1 MNKFKKFI
9 KFNFVKV
16 IITIILMVAPAFI
29 IKALVES
36 IPLTLDET
44 SSIETAYKYMTYV
57 SLPNYPIGLVKRTLT
72 STCKLAAPP
81 SNDIFR
87 CHGKFMGTISLLLSV
102 AYNYFLACLIYL
114 GFEKLFKKKNKKQP

>member
-9 KFNFVKV
+9 KFNFIKV

-36 IPLTLDET
+36 MPITLDEKL
-44 SSIETAYKYMTYV
+44 SMETAYKYFTYV
-57 SLPNYPIGLVKRTLT
+57 SLPQYPIQLVKRVLT
-72 STCKLAAPP
+72 STCKLVAPP
-81 SNDIFR
+81 SDDIFR
-87 CHGKFMGTISLLLSV
+87 CYGKFMSIISLLLSV

-114 GFEKLFKKKNKKQP
+114 GFEKLFKKKSVKQT